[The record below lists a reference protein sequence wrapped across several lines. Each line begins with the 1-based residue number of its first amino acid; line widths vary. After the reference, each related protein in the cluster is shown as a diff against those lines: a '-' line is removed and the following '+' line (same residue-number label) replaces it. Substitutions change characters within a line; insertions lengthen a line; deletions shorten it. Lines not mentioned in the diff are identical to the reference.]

1 LIRPRR
7 SLDERRLPVSDGAGA
22 GGSYQ
27 VTAPDGIAEIGP
39 GDDLG
44 AVVASA
50 LPDLSDGDIVVLAS
64 KVVSKAEGRIVAGT
78 DRLAAIAD
86 ETVREVARR
95 GDTVIAQTR
104 HGFVMAAAGVDA
116 SNVALG
122 SVVLLPVDPDA
133 SARSLRAALRTS
145 TGASVGVVVT
155 DTFGRPWRGGQTD
168 LAIGAA
174 GVVAIDSLA
183 GSSDAYGNPLVVTA
197 PALADELASAADLAR
212 TKLAGRPV
220 ALVRGLGH
228 LTTADDGPGV
238 AALIRLGPLD
248 MFRYG
253 HREAVD
259 AAYRLAT
266 RTLAP
271 EEFADVDL
279 ALLADALAVEP
290 LLTEVTLV
298 RPDLA
303 QLSLPGTMTGGDR
316 VIFVARLS
324 VLLAGHGFVVSDAG
338 DGPSL
343 ELRQV
348 AG

>member
-1 LIRPRR
+1 
-7 SLDERRLPVSDGAGA
+7 VSDGSGA
-22 GGSYQ
+22 GGSFQ
-27 VTAPDGIAEIGP
+27 VTAPDGVAEIEP

-50 LPDLSDGDIVVLAS
+50 LPDLRDGDIVVLAS

-78 DRLAAIAD
+78 DRSAAIAD

-133 SARSLRAALRTS
+133 SARSLRAALRAS

-168 LAIGAA
+168 LAVGAA
-174 GVVAIDSLA
+174 GVLAMESLA
-183 GSSDAYGNPLVVTA
+183 GFSDAYGNPLVVTA
-197 PALADELASAADLAR
+197 PAVADELASAADLAR

-220 ALVRGLGH
+220 ALVRGLAH
-228 LTTADDGPGV
+228 LTTSDDGPGV

-259 AAYRLAT
+259 AAYRLA
-266 RTLAP
+266 RRAAA
-271 EEFADVDL
+271 EFVDVDL
-279 ALLADALAVEP
+279 SLLADALAVEP
-290 LLTEVTLV
+290 LITEVTLV
-298 RPDLA
+298 RSDLA
-303 QLSLPGTMTGGDR
+303 QLSLPGSMTGGDR
-316 VIFVARLS
+316 VAFVARLS
-324 VLLAGHGFVVSDAG
+324 VLLAGHGFAVSDVG
-338 DGPSL
+338 DGHSL

-348 AG
+348 AR